1 MRWFN
6 RQPKRN
12 ALQQKA
18 LKIALRIYNSDPEK
32 YKNTMFCPY
41 CGQPLIKSG
50 NQRNF
55 QTLSEHVSCP
65 NSTPIP
71 EDEYICSA
79 EGLFNGQFLFKNDPD
94 TQIGCKFGILH
105 AWNGG
110 WEKGGNYVSEY
121 WRKLIGMSKDSI
133 VNKLV
138 IDSYLHEDYQN
149 EFSSALNT
157 FECQTEISIYKK
169 GLPDKVKL
177 PTWLTFNIIQLT
189 LDYSYEA
196 DEFGVVKKTWVCLGF
211 LKKDKHFSEKEF
223 SIIGQ
228 WPWHTWNF
236 LYRIFN
242 RQRKNAIKRHDIKSL
257 KECYEPARNTAW
269 IYRMFHWYI
278 THRHFIEYRKLMN
291 SK

>member
-18 LKIALRIYNSDPEK
+18 LKIALHIYSSNPEK

-71 EDEYICSA
+71 KEEYICSA
-79 EGLFNGQFLFKNDPD
+79 EGLFNGQFLFNGDTD

-110 WEKGGNYVSEY
+110 WEKGG
-121 WRKLIGMSKDSI
+121 K
-133 VNKLV
+133 
-138 IDSYLHEDYQN
+138 
-149 EFSSALNT
+149 
-157 FECQTEISIYKK
+157 
-169 GLPDKVKL
+169 
-177 PTWLTFNIIQLT
+177 
-189 LDYSYEA
+189 A
-196 DEFGVVKKTWVCLGF
+196 D
-211 LKKDKHFSEKEF
+211 
-223 SIIGQ
+223 
-228 WPWHTWNF
+228 
-236 LYRIFN
+236 R
-242 RQRKNAIKRHDIKSL
+242 
-257 KECYEPARNTAW
+257 
-269 IYRMFHWYI
+269 
-278 THRHFIEYRKLMN
+278 
-291 SK
+291 